1 MVAIVVWKRQKT
13 IESQAVLEL
22 RIPRIK
28 VPEAAKKITF
38 RKNADCL
45 LQGKIGLCRLIF
57 VGGKP

>member
-1 MVAIVVWKRQKT
+1 VCKQQKT
-13 IESQAVLEL
+13 IESQAVLDL
-22 RIPRIK
+22 RICRIRL
-28 VPEAAKKITF
+28 PEAAKKITF